1 MSSVIFIHGLWLAKE
16 SWQPWRALFEEQGY
30 ETSAPG
36 WPGEGDSIE
45 VTRQYPA
52 SQAGIGIADVV
63 DHYARLLPPVEQR
76 PVVVAH
82 SFGGLIAQILL
93 DQELISGAV
102 AVSPA
107 PIRGVHTLPFAQLRS
122 ALPVLKSRRNR
133 DRAKALTRRQFR
145 YGFGNAVSASVSDEL
160 WRRWSIPSP
169 GRPLFEVASAN
180 RHPTSPASVNTQ
192 NSTRG
197 PLLFIAA
204 GRDHTVPEVTTRAAY
219 DLYASSRAVT
229 ELRVFPDRGHS
240 LTIDPEWRAVADGV
254 LQWLGTQDLDA

>member
-1 MSSVIFIHGLWLAKE
+1 MSSVVFIHGLWLAKE
-16 SWQPWRALFEEQGY
+16 SWESWRGLFEEQGY

-45 VTRQYPA
+45 VTRDDPA
-52 SQAGIGIADVV
+52 AQAGIGIADIV
-63 DHYARLLPPVEQR
+63 DHYAKLLPSAEQR

-93 DQELISGAV
+93 DRGLIAGAV

-107 PIRGVHTLPFAQLRS
+107 PIQGVHKLPVAQLRS
-122 ALPVLKSRRNR
+122 ALPVLKSRKNR

-145 YGFGNAVSASVSDEL
+145 YGFGNAVSASVSDSL

-180 RHPTSPASVNTQ
+180 RQAASPAKVNTQ
-192 NSTRG
+192 NSARG

-204 GRDHTVPEVTTRAAY
+204 GRDHTVPEATTRAAY
-219 DLYASSRAVT
+219 ELHSSSRAVT

-240 LTIDPEWRAVADGV
+240 LAIDPEWRAVADSV
-254 LQWLGTQDLDA
+254 LQWLGAQDLDE